1 MLSCLREAAEKSWEG
16 AELKQK
22 STVSHILEETSN
34 PKPGPGCP
42 LLICPSERM
51 GFFFSQRFPSWRRLF
66 LLLEQQTLEESGLS
80 WMKAV
85 MHRTQ
90 SAAHI
95 FSIPREPGLG

>member
-51 GFFFSQRFPSWRRLF
+51 GVFFPSVSPAGEGFF